1 MNIEFY
7 LHEFVS
13 WILSTIQIAN
23 IESFAITIFG
33 IGITVFTVLY
43 SFISSKYDTIGSLR
57 DKIDNGEASIE
68 DQAQYNIAIRYI
80 QRQKRNNVCAIIVC
94 GLSFGLFLLCKVK
107 ELFFNA
113 SSLFQCCLAIL
124 YIFLILLIVFLTL
137 FVLKEYLR
145 QIKQ

>member
-80 QRQKRNNVCAIIVC
+80 QRQTRNNVCAIIVC

-107 ELFFNA
+107 ELFFNT

>member
-57 DKIDNGEASIE
+57 AK
-68 DQAQYNIAIRYI
+68 
-80 QRQKRNNVCAIIVC
+80 
-94 GLSFGLFLLCKVK
+94 
-107 ELFFNA
+107 
-113 SSLFQCCLAIL
+113 
-124 YIFLILLIVFLTL
+124 
-137 FVLKEYLR
+137 
-145 QIKQ
+145 

>member
-124 YIFLILLIVFLTL
+124 YIFLILLIAFLTL

-145 QIKQ
+145 QIRQ

>member
-1 MNIEFY
+1 MSIEFY

-13 WILSTIQIAN
+13 WILSTIQISN

-43 SFISSKYDTIGSLR
+43 SFISSKYDMIGSFR
-57 DKIDNGEASIE
+57 DKINNGEASIE
-68 DQAQYNIAIRYI
+68 ELAQYNIAIRYI
-80 QRQKRNNVCAIIVC
+80 QRQKRNNLYSIIVC

-107 ELFFNA
+107 ELFFND
-113 SSLFQCCLAIL
+113 SSLFQFCLAIL
-124 YIFLILLIVFLTL
+124 YILLILLIVFLTF